1 MGSILQNKTSLED
14 MLFEDVD
21 ACAVRMLRGEAEY
34 QELKERRGE
43 LSQQNP
49 FINELYDSDDSISL
63 TAEQHRILR
72 EEMEL
77 SLAISQYER
86 REYFWIGQQYVW
98 EYLGWMNQRTGCGQ
112 EENEGGRVGIASIIG
127 KERKGE
133 KYGAEDIGGEQRV
146 SLSYV

>member
-21 ACAVRMLRGEAEY
+21 ACAVQMLRGEAEY
-34 QELKERRGE
+34 QELKERREE

-49 FINELYDSDDSISL
+49 FINELYDSDGSISL
-63 TAEQHRILR
+63 TGEQHKVLR

-77 SLAISQYER
+77 SLAISQFER

-98 EYLGWMNQRTGCGQ
+98 EYLSWMNRRMCCGQ
-112 EENEGGRVGIASIIG
+112 EESGGGRVGIASMIG
-127 KERKGE
+127 RNMKGE
-133 KYGAEDIGGEQRV
+133 KCGAEDIGGEQ
-146 SLSYV
+146 

>member
-21 ACAVRMLRGEAEY
+21 ACAVQILRGEAEY
-34 QELKERRGE
+34 QELKERREE

-49 FINELYDSDDSISL
+49 FINELYDSDGSISL
-63 TAEQHRILR
+63 TGEQHKVLR

-77 SLAISQYER
+77 SLAISQFER

-98 EYLGWMNQRTGCGQ
+98 EYLSWMNRRMCCGQ
-112 EENEGGRVGIASIIG
+112 EESGGGRKEFADIISR
-127 KERKGE
+127 ERKGE
-133 KYGAEDIGGEQRV
+133 KYSAEDIGGEQ
-146 SLSYV
+146 

>member
-21 ACAVRMLRGEAEY
+21 GCAVQMLRGEAEY
-34 QELKERRGE
+34 QELKERREE

-49 FINELYDSDDSISL
+49 FINELYDSDGSISL
-63 TAEQHRILR
+63 TGEQHKVLR

-77 SLAISQYER
+77 SLAISQFER

-98 EYLGWMNQRTGCGQ
+98 EYLGWMNQRIGCGQ
-112 EENEGGRVGIASIIG
+112 EESGGGRKEFADIISR
-127 KERKGE
+127 ERKGE
-133 KYGAEDIGGEQRV
+133 KYSAEDIGGEQ
-146 SLSYV
+146 

>member
-1 MGSILQNKTSLED
+1 MGSILQNKMSLED

-21 ACAVRMLRGEAEY
+21 ACAVQTLRGEAEY
-34 QELKERRGE
+34 QELKERQEE

-49 FINELYDSDDSISL
+49 FINELYDSDGSISL
-63 TAEQHRILR
+63 TEEQHRILR
-72 EEMEL
+72 KEMEL

-98 EYLGWMNQRTGCGQ
+98 EYLSWMNRRMCCGQ
-112 EENEGGRVGIASIIG
+112 EESGGGRKEFASMIG

-133 KYGAEDIGGEQRV
+133 KYGAEDIGGEQ
-146 SLSYV
+146 

>member
-21 ACAVRMLRGEAEY
+21 ACAVQILRGEAEY
-34 QELKERRGE
+34 QELKERREE

-49 FINELYDSDDSISL
+49 FINELYDSDGSISL
-63 TAEQHRILR
+63 TGEQHKVLR

-77 SLAISQYER
+77 SLAISQFER

-98 EYLGWMNQRTGCGQ
+98 EYLGWMNQRIGCGQ
-112 EENEGGRVGIASIIG
+112 EESGGGRKEFADIIIR
-127 KERKGE
+127 ERKGE
-133 KYGAEDIGGEQRV
+133 KCSAEDIGGEQ
-146 SLSYV
+146 

>member
-21 ACAVRMLRGEAEY
+21 ACAVQMLCGEAEY
-34 QELKERRGE
+34 QELKERREE

-49 FINELYDSDDSISL
+49 FINELYDSDGSISL
-63 TAEQHRILR
+63 TEEQHKVLR

-86 REYFWIGQQYVW
+86 REYFWIG
-98 EYLGWMNQRTGCGQ
+98 
-112 EENEGGRVGIASIIG
+112 
-127 KERKGE
+127 
-133 KYGAEDIGGEQRV
+133 
-146 SLSYV
+146 

>member
-14 MLFEDVD
+14 VLFDDVD
-21 ACAVRMLRGEAEY
+21 VCAVQMLREKAEY
-34 QELKERRGE
+34 QELKERREE

-63 TAEQHRILR
+63 TEEQHRVLR

-98 EYLGWMNQRTGCGQ
+98 EYLGWMKQRTGCGQ
-112 EENEGGRVGIASIIG
+112 EESGGGRKEFADIIS
-127 KERKGE
+127 KKMKGE
-133 KYGAEDIGGEQRV
+133 NADF
-146 SLSYV
+146 